1 MGRSIDSRL
10 GLKQKQQKQAS
21 DLIRANDDRLL
32 VIFQGL
38 VDGKRAVDIARSL
51 PNTTL
56 DQVRRAIEKYDLRN
70 RVEVANRQALDA
82 MQLEFSSALSVQQ
95 IKSMTL
101 LQPKLV
107 RLSEMVDNIL
117 ERADIEDID
126 AIKYFCRLLELH
138 AKVTGAD
145 KSSGDTTNVNVVYQQ
160 VMDAA
165 ARITS
170 GSVVDLPEEKIELIE

>member
-1 MGRSIDSRL
+1 
-10 GLKQKQQKQAS
+10 
-21 DLIRANDDRLL
+21 
-32 VIFQGL
+32 
-38 VDGKRAVDIARSL
+38 
-51 PNTTL
+51 
-56 DQVRRAIEKYDLRN
+56 
-70 RVEVANRQALDA
+70 
-82 MQLEFSSALSVQQ
+82 
-95 IKSMTL
+95 
-101 LQPKLV
+101 
-107 RLSEMVDNIL
+107 MVDNIL

-170 GSVVDLPEEKIELIE
+170 NSVVDLPEEKIELIE